1 MRDKEV
7 KNYLINSF
15 KFDPNTIEKLEYFC
29 NRVLSFN
36 KSYNLISAS
45 TEPNIWTRHVLDSA
59 QLIKFID
66 FENSSILSDFGS
78 GAGFPGLILAIY
90 NKNPNFHVKLFEKSK
105 VKASFLGNMVKE
117 LDINAQI
124 VLGDIREKNIDCEYV
139 VCRAFRKL
147 PEILR
152 ISREKL
158 KKPHKIIIL
167 KGKNAQEE
175 VNKALKEKLFKYKL
189 VDSITD
195 KESKILLIDA
205 HNSE

>member
-7 KNYLINSF
+7 KNYLINNF

-36 KSYNLISAS
+36 KSYNLISSS
-45 TEPNIWTRHVLDSA
+45 TEKSIWTRHVLDSA

-66 FENSSILSDFGS
+66 FKNSSILSDLGS

-105 VKASFLGNMVKE
+105 VKASFLGNVVKE

-147 PEILR
+147 REILN

>member
-7 KNYLINSF
+7 KNYLINNF
-15 KFDPNTIEKLEYFC
+15 KFDENSIEKLEYFC

-36 KSYNLISAS
+36 KSYNLISSS

-66 FENSSILSDFGS
+66 FKNSSMLSDLGS

-105 VKASFLGNMVKE
+105 VKTSFLINIVKE
-117 LDINAQI
+117 LDISAKI
-124 VLGDIREKNIDCEYV
+124 ILGDIREKNIDSEYI

-147 PEILR
+147 PEILK

-189 VDSITD
+189 IDSITD

-205 HNSE
+205 LNSE